1 MSGYVRERRVFKLR
15 FDDEDMDGLQV
26 RARSVP
32 LGVFLDLV
40 KLLDVTDTRSVN
52 SEDARKVDQLFE
64 GFAKAL
70 VDWNLEEPEGVP
82 VPATFEGLKSQDV
95 DFSLHIVRAWIGALT
110 QVTGPLGNGSSG
122 GGRSL
127 ELSMPMEARSPNQE
141 S

>member
-1 MSGYVRERRVFKLR
+1 MGYVPQRRTFKLR
-15 FDDEDMDGLQV
+15 FEDEDMQGLQV

-32 LGVFLDLV
+32 LGTFLDLV
-40 KLLDVTDTRSVN
+40 KLLDVADTSSVN
-52 SEDARKVDQLFE
+52 REDARKVDQLFA

-82 VPATFEGLKSQDV
+82 VPATFEGLKSQDI

-110 QVTGPLGNGSSG
+110 QVPDFLANGSSG

-127 ELSMPMEARSPNQE
+127 ELSMPMEPRSPNPT

>member
-1 MSGYVRERRVFKLR
+1 MGYVPQRRTFKLR
-15 FDDEDMDGLQV
+15 FEDEDMQGLQV

-32 LGVFLDLV
+32 LGTFLDLV
-40 KLLDVTDTRSVN
+40 KLLDVADTKSVN
-52 SEDARKVDQLFE
+52 REDARKVDQLFK

-82 VPATFEGLKSQDV
+82 VPATFEGLKSQDI

-110 QVTGPLGNGSSG
+110 QVPDFLANGSSG

-127 ELSMPMEARSPNQE
+127 ELSMPMEARSSNPA